1 MYLSYLDVH
10 PVIEQMLFCLTLCSD
25 LHSRGYSE
33 YSLDK
38 ILLLPLFR
46 DFSAHTEANS
56 QRRSMCARHCVRVW
70 INGVYVCSTKQLSVT
85 KRKYSLY
92 SSHDKELSIYHLFS
106 MCTYIRRRS
115 NGSCSNES
123 GNTIHVFCYGW
134 YAHGKFL
141 ADMTFVEIF
150 CRKKHWKHPR
160 LPEANVCKSKYRSYG
175 FSQWVSNS
183 Y

>member
-25 LHSRGYSE
+25 LHSQGYSE

-106 MCTYIRRRS
+106 MCTHVCVCCFQCLRV
-115 NGSCSNES
+115 NHMHLFVPCSSWLYQVMIICNAVLSIE
-123 GNTIHVFCYGW
+123 T
-134 YAHGKFL
+134 
-141 ADMTFVEIF
+141 
-150 CRKKHWKHPR
+150 
-160 LPEANVCKSKYRSYG
+160 
-175 FSQWVSNS
+175 
-183 Y
+183 